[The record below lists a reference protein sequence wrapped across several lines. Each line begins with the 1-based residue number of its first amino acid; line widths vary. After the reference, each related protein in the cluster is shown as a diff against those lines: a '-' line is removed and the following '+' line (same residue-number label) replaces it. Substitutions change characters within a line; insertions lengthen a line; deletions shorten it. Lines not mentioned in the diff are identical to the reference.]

1 MRLLATNLRWGS
13 PVFTV
18 GKPGGVRTAQGGA
31 RRSAPLRLDWSE
43 EAFLKFNFSKVL
55 AKRPITS
62 TCAKQADPKH
72 LGDFSGLRGQG
83 PGLVNVLWAERKTTS
98 FKRIRHATHPRDR

>member
-1 MRLLATNLRWGS
+1 M
-13 PVFTV
+13 
-18 GKPGGVRTAQGGA
+18 
-31 RRSAPLRLDWSE
+31 SAPLRLDWSE

-72 LGDFSGLRGQG
+72 LGDFSAQGDAGGREAGQTG
-83 PGLVNVLWAERKTTS
+83 VRPIDQRVHRYL
-98 FKRIRHATHPRDR
+98 